1 MNNINPVEGYQ
12 NLPPI
17 GPSSGSRPQNGPSMT
32 QAAGKSEDQVQ
43 ISQAALFLSKIA
55 QMPEIRAEKV
65 EAVRQALA
73 EGTYDIEGKLSVA
86 LEKFL
91 DENLM

>member
-1 MNNINPVEGYQ
+1 MNNINRVEGYQ
-12 NLPPI
+12 KLPPI
-17 GPSSGSRPQNGPSMT
+17 GPSPGGKPRNGPSMP
-32 QAAGKSEDQVQ
+32 QAGKSEDQVQ

-65 EAVRQALA
+65 EAIRQSLA
-73 EGTYDIEGKLSVA
+73 DGTYDIDGKLSVA

>member
-1 MNNINPVEGYQ
+1 MNNINRVEGYQ
-12 NLPPI
+12 LPPI
-17 GPSSGSRPQNGPSMT
+17 GPSSGGRPRNGPSMA

-73 EGTYDIEGKLSVA
+73 EGTYNIEGKLSVA

-91 DENLM
+91 DENLV

>member
-1 MNNINPVEGYQ
+1 MNNINRIEGYQ
-12 NLPPI
+12 KLPPI
-17 GPSSGSRPQNGPSMT
+17 GPSSGGKARNGPSVSN
-32 QAAGKSEDQVQ
+32 AGKNEDQVQ

-65 EAVRQALA
+65 EAVRQSLA
-73 EGTYDIEGKLSVA
+73 DGTYDIEGKLSVA

>member
-12 NLPPI
+12 KLPPI

-55 QMPEIRAEKV
+55 QMPEIRTEKV
-65 EAVRQALA
+65 EEVRQALA